1 VSTRRSPPPVRLRSR
16 LTAFACA
23 FALLAPSALAPSWA
37 QVAAPAGPP
46 PNQLP
51 TLGDPAGQDFGIGT
65 ERKLGDEIMREIR
78 ADPDY
83 LDDPVLLEYLQTT
96 IWQPLLASSR
106 ARGNISPTSMRVSR
120 GSRSSCA
127 TRASMRSRCRA
138 ATSA

>member
-1 VSTRRSPPPVRLRSR
+1 MSTRRSSPPVRLRSR
-16 LTAFACA
+16 LTALACA

-106 ARGNISPTSMRVSR
+106 ARGNISPDIDARF
-120 GSRSSCA
+120 A
-127 TRASMRSRCRA
+127 
-138 ATSA
+138 